1 MKSKRN
7 ILKLISKERED
18 NMKKRYMAA
27 LTAAFITTAVSP
39 LAVHAGTV
47 TSTGNCA
54 KSAKVTVIG
63 GKINDCDSIKD
74 IMSQLGNGNWN
85 DRWNNCTPETK
96 PETQPETKP
105 EEDASETSFAHQ
117 VVALVN
123 AERKKAGL
131 SEVTLD
137 EKVEA
142 AALVRA
148 KETEQSFSHTRPNG
162 SNFSTALKEQGVSY
176 RGSGE
181 NIAWGQKTPEDV
193 MKAWMNSEGHRANI
207 LNARFTKIG
216 VGYYQNARGTNY
228 WTQLFTY

>member
-7 ILKLISKERED
+7 ILKLISKEREG

-63 GKINDCDSIKD
+63 GKS
-74 IMSQLGNGNWN
+74 
-85 DRWNNCTPETK
+85 NNCIPEVKPETK
-96 PETQPETKP
+96 PEIKP
-105 EEDASETSFAHQ
+105 ENKPQEDASETSFARQ

-162 SNFSTALKEQGVSY
+162 SSFSTALKEQGVSY

-216 VGYYQNARGTNY
+216 VGYYQNARGKNY

>member
-1 MKSKRN
+1 
-7 ILKLISKERED
+7 
-18 NMKKRYMAA
+18 MKKRYMAA
-27 LTAAFITTAVSP
+27 LMAAFITTAASP

-47 TSTGNCA
+47 ASTGNCA
-54 KSAKVTVIG
+54 KSVKITVIG
-63 GKINDCDSIKD
+63 GKIN
-74 IMSQLGNGNWN
+74 
-85 DRWNNCTPETK
+85 NCIPEVKPETK
-96 PETQPETKP
+96 PEIKP
-105 EEDASETSFAHQ
+105 ENKPQNKPQEDASETSFARQ
-117 VVALVN
+117 VVVLVN

-148 KETEQSFSHTRPNG
+148 KETERSFSHTRPNG
-162 SNFSTALKEQGVSY
+162 SSFSTALKEQGVSY

-216 VGYYQNARGTNY
+216 VGYYQNAKGTNY